1 MKKYLILIVL
11 LVAGMD
17 LVGQQEPQNTQY
29 MFNQLAFNPAYAGS
43 RGTLSGAVIFRKQW
57 WGFEGAPTNA
67 NISLHTPGPNER
79 HGFGV
84 NFIHDQLGV
93 VQQNFLEASY
103 AYRLPL
109 GKGHLAL
116 GLSGGFT
123 NYNNRFSEVT
133 TRDPDAIIPNANLSA
148 WLPRVGTGIYYST
161 EKFYAGVST
170 TNLISGK
177 YFRYDNTLVQDIADT
192 QRSHFFAMM
201 GGVIELD
208 DRVDLRP
215 SMLLKYVAN
224 APMQFDLNA
233 TFFFSN
239 TIGIGAG
246 YRTGDAVLVLLE
258 YLSPKSF
265 RFGYAFDYS
274 FNPVQNVS
282 AGSHEFMV
290 GVDLNW
296 GRSRF
301 LTPRFF

>member
-1 MKKYLILIVL
+1 MKRFIFMIALM
-11 LVAGMD
+11 GMFQM
-17 LVGQQEPQNTQY
+17 LSAQQEPQSTQY

-43 RGTLSGAVIFRKQW
+43 RGTLSGTVLFRKQW

-67 NISLHTPGPNER
+67 NISVHTPGPNER

-109 GKGHLAL
+109 GSGHLAL

-133 TRDPDAIIPNANLSA
+133 TRDPDQIIPTTNLSA
-148 WLPRVGTGIYYST
+148 WLPRVGTGVYYST
-161 EKFYAGVST
+161 DKFYAGVST
-170 TNLISGK
+170 TNLLSGK

-192 QRSHFFAMM
+192 QRSHYFVMV
-201 GGVIELD
+201 GGVIGLD
-208 DRVDLRP
+208 EKLDLRP
-215 SMLLKYVAN
+215 SVMMKYVAN
-224 APMQFDLNA
+224 APMQLDLNA
-233 TFFFSN
+233 TLFFSKV
-239 TIGIGAG
+239 IGIGAG
-246 YRTGDAVLVLLE
+246 YRTGDAVLLLLE

-274 FNPVQNVS
+274 LNPVQSVS
-282 AGSHEFMV
+282 AGSHEFMI